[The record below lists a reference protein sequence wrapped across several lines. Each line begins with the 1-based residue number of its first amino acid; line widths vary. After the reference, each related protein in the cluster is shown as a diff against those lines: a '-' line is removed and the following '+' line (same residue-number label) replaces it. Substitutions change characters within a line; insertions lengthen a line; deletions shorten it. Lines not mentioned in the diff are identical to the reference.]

1 MAKNAFLNLG
11 KGLFNDVSE
20 KLLQQG
26 KEILVSS
33 GNEMME
39 KSKEMLMEEVNG
51 KISDLSGSLFGEK
64 AKEKSSVSFSEK
76 LGDQNSTHN
85 KEKESQNSRA
95 PKNVHK
101 AEIVLEEDKYGEQFE
116 ENLHQGLNGLVT
128 GLAAGNPAEALEA
141 LNNLVTMAGD
151 VSKFTEVQKTKRK
164 EIEAQRDVYVEKI
177 RAQKEIMIV
186 YLEKS
191 FDERKS
197 NFTKL
202 FEVVDHAIA
211 TNNMQQLSMGL
222 ESINNL
228 AASSPFKDLSS
239 IESTQKALTDNSHV
253 WDF

>member
-11 KGLFNDVSE
+11 KGLFNNISE

-33 GNEMME
+33 GNEIVEKGKEILME
-39 KSKEMLMEEVNG
+39 KANEKVSAF
-51 KISDLSGSLFGEK
+51 SGGFLGEK
-64 AKEKSSVSFSEK
+64 SNEKSSFSFSEN
-76 LGDQNSTHN
+76 LGEQKSTLN
-85 KEKESQNSRA
+85 KEKESTILQGS
-95 PKNVHK
+95 KTVHN

-128 GLAAGNPAEALEA
+128 GLTAGNPAEALEV
-141 LNNLVTMAGD
+141 LNNLVTMASD

-191 FDERKS
+191 FDERKT
-197 NFTKL
+197 NFAKL

-211 TNNMQQLSMGL
+211 NNNMEQLAMGL
-222 ESINNL
+222 QSINTL
-228 AASSPFKDLSS
+228 AASSPFKDLST
-239 IESTQKALTDNSHV
+239 IESTQKALTDNNHV